1 VVALVGIPYFLPS
14 PMRIFVKRVLIIIN
28 KSWEADAALSAIFND
43 DICHPDLD
51 YKAKSGGVFTL
62 DRKTLDF
69 PRTEAQGSRTP
80 RSVFSTANYRYELW
94 CIQNIMT
101 PQPDSNPDP
110 LYYSNSYQK
119 SVDFPKI
126 LQYSSDPVAMVVAFG
141 TAGAPTEVSKNGGL
155 VIGSNAFIYDVP
167 PAPLP
172 APPTPPPVPGPK
184 YKRPQ
189 FGQLL
194 PSSVN
199 PKLFDRINLG
209 MAPLAMHLYFE
220 LKTLLPPIN
229 PAPNFPLVAGP
240 GIVAVSDV
248 NITNYGQF
256 ATTDPAA
263 LKAYATLCKPPVN
276 PPVPPP
282 DYNTP
287 YSVETTH
294 GLIRLEAG
302 CKNFIFISAITDRD
316 AYFNN
321 EVTPRANAHNFSC
334 AFNGG
339 VFLSWFL
346 PLLERNRE
354 LVG

>member
-1 VVALVGIPYFLPS
+1 
-14 PMRIFVKRVLIIIN
+14 MHIFVKRILIIIN

-51 YKAKSGGVFTL
+51 YKVKKGRVFTL
-62 DRKTLDF
+62 DRKNLDF
-69 PRTEAQGSRTP
+69 PRTQVQGAGTP
-80 RSVFSTANYRYELW
+80 RAVFTTANYQYELW

-101 PQPDSNPDP
+101 PQPKGNTDP

-119 SVDFPKI
+119 SMDFPKI

-167 PAPLP
+167 PAAPP
-172 APPTPPPVPGPK
+172 APPTPGQK
-184 YKRPQ
+184 YERPQ

-194 PSSVN
+194 SSSVN

-209 MAPLAMHLYFE
+209 LGSLAMHLYFE

-229 PAPNFPLVAGP
+229 PAPNFPLVVDP
-240 GIVAVSDV
+240 SIVAVSDV
-248 NITNYGQF
+248 NITSYGQF
-256 ATTDPAA
+256 ATADPAA
-263 LKAYATLCKPPVN
+263 LKAYANVYKPPVN

-302 CKNFIFISAITDRD
+302 CKKFIFISAITDRD

-321 EVTPRANAHNFSC
+321 EVTPRASAQNFSC

-346 PLLERNRE
+346 PLLERNHA